1 MNLTQGTPEWHAAR
15 SNYFTASEAP
25 AMMGESKYKSRS
37 QLLKEKSTGVA
48 EKVSE
53 SKQFLFDKGHA
64 AEASIR
70 PHIELELMDELFPAT
85 AVSDCETCLASFD
98 GVTMDESTI
107 WEHKLYSAGL
117 ADNVRAGNLEP
128 HYYWQ
133 LEHQLLV
140 SGAEKAIFTTSDGT
154 PDACYS
160 MEYVSVPER
169 RAALIAGW
177 QQFAQDLASYQP
189 EAEQLEAV
197 GQAPETLPALRIE
210 VTGMVTASNLKQFHD
225 HAVTVFKGINTE
237 LQTDQHFADAEKTV
251 KWCKEVEQRLS
262 AAKDHA
268 LSQTQS
274 IDELFRAIDDIS
286 EQARGKRLELEKLV
300 KARKTQI
307 RDEIRMTAA
316 ESMTKHVDQIN
327 QSLGGDVRLPPIPT
341 DFAGAM
347 KNKRTISSL
356 RDAVDTELARA
367 KIEANQ
373 VADKIRL
380 NLETLRNETAGFETL
395 FADSQQL
402 VLKESD
408 DLKAVITARIAD
420 HKTAEERRQAASTQ
434 RENVEQARGAEARS
448 HGAAPRAV
456 PGRDPRPQQEPQ
468 FSEYQRGYIDGLK
481 AFAHW
486 KDGTQYVGT
495 SGKTLKQAIQEFIE
509 EPAASNF

>member
-1 MNLTQGTPEWHAAR
+1 MKTLSLQQGSSEWHAAR
-15 SNYFTASEAP
+15 ANYFTASEAP

-37 QLLKEKSTGVA
+37 QLLKEKATGTTEEVTEA
-48 EKVSE
+48 Q
-53 SKQFLFDKGHA
+53 QFLFNKGHA
-64 AEASIR
+64 AEAAIR
-70 PHIELELMDELFPAT
+70 PHIEHELEDELFPAT
-85 AVSDCETCLASFD
+85 AVSDCDTYLASFD
-98 GVTMDESTI
+98 GITMDDSLI
-107 WEHKLYSAGL
+107 WEHKLYNAGL
-117 ADNVRAGNLEP
+117 ADKVRAGELEP

-160 MEYVSVPER
+160 VEYVSVPER
-169 RAALIAGW
+169 RAALVAGW
-177 QQFAQDLASYQP
+177 QQFAQDLANYQP
-189 EAEQLEAV
+189 EVEQAEAV
-197 GQAPETLPALRIE
+197 GHAPETLPALRIE
-210 VTGMVTASNLKQFHD
+210 VTGMVTASNLQQFRD
-225 HAVTVFKGINTE
+225 HAVTVFRGINTK
-237 LQTDQHFADAEKTV
+237 LKTDQHFADAEKTV

-307 RDEIRMTAA
+307 RDEIRMAAA
-316 ESMTKHVDQIN
+316 EAMTRHVDQIN
-327 QSLGGDVRLPPIPT
+327 QSLGGEVRLPPIPT

-380 NLETLRNETAGFETL
+380 NLETLRSETAGFETL
-395 FADSQQL
+395 FADAQQL
-402 VLKESD
+402 AQKEND
-408 DLKAVITARIAD
+408 DLRAVITARISE
-420 HKTAEERRQAASTQ
+420 HKAAEERKQAAD
-434 RENVEQARGAEARS
+434 READREEANQVARECAEQSAVVRRAPPAAAEQ
-448 HGAAPRAV
+448 
-456 PGRDPRPQQEPQ
+456 GRPADAEIIGVLAQHYRVHESKVLEWLCDMDLQQAGEA
-468 FSEYQRGYIDGLK
+468 L
-481 AFAHW
+481 
-486 KDGTQYVGT
+486 
-495 SGKTLKQAIQEFIE
+495 
-509 EPAASNF
+509 ASNF